1 MDAASHFLGVLYA
14 IGADNGVLRQKS
26 FATICSG
33 LCFFLAM
40 LQLLSYQFL

>member
-1 MDAASHFLGVLYA
+1 VQVLVA
-14 IGADNGVLRQKS
+14 
-26 FATICSG
+26 ICSA

>member
-1 MDAASHFLGVLYA
+1 VVGYFDFDLPQ
-14 IGADNGVLRQKS
+14 DRDD
-26 FATICSG
+26 CSG